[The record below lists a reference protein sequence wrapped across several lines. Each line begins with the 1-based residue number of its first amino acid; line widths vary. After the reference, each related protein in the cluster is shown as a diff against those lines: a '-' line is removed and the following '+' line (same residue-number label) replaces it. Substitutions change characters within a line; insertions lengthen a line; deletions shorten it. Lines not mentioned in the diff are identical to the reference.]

1 MRARV
6 FLRFLPLLAPFLAA
20 GAASAQPAQPLDR
33 LLPEIRRNVPG
44 QFLDAESANQDGNPR
59 YHLKWLTPDGRV
71 MWLDADARTGR
82 VMGRAPGRD
91 TFDNARP
98 RPDDNGGPP
107 DRGGEG
113 RSTNTQRY
121 ERGGD
126 DGRFERRQFRPSD
139 NGDDARGRP
148 PQRNFDTGGERGQGG
163 FGGRFE
169 RGGNDRGPNTDRGF
183 GGRPDFGN
191 RGDRGG
197 FGNRNFGGSRNRGQ
211 RQ

>member
-6 FLRFLPLLAPFLAA
+6 FIGLLPLLAPFLAS
-20 GAASAQPAQPLDR
+20 GAAVAQPAQPLDR
-33 LLPEIRRNVPG
+33 LLPDIRRNVPG

-82 VMGRAPGRD
+82 VLGRAPGRD
-91 TFDNARP
+91 TFDAPRP
-98 RPDDNGGPP
+98 RGDENGGPP
-107 DRGGEG
+107 DRSGEG
-113 RSTNTQRY
+113 RSSNTQRY
-121 ERGGD
+121 DRGGD
-126 DGRFERRQFRPSD
+126 DGRFERRPFRGDSD
-139 NGDDARGRP
+139 GEARSAAPRP
-148 PQRNFDTGGERGQGG
+148 ERNFGNRDEGARNQGG

-169 RGGNDRGPNTDRGF
+169 RGGGDRGLGS
-183 GGRPDFGN
+183 RPDFSN

-197 FGNRNFGGSRNRGQ
+197 FGNRNFGGGRNRGQ